1 MDNLRLYLATYNV
14 GTNNPEQK
22 LQDLLSITSQ
32 KNEKLPD
39 FYVIGLQEVK
49 SQPQNMLLDTLFD
62 DSWTIAL
69 RNILDQKDYV
79 KLKSIRLQ
87 GLLLSIFSLRKHL
100 LNVREIESEY
110 TRTGLA
116 GIWGNKGAVS
126 IRFSIYGCSLCFVNS
141 HLSAHDN
148 QLKDRVEDYNSII
161 KDQDFHVPETLKIL
175 YHDYVFWMG
184 DLNFRLMEEYERTS
198 EEIERSVLKKDL
210 KKLLEQD
217 QLRHVMRKGEA
228 FSEFIEKDPDFP
240 PTFKF
245 DVGSNNYDHK
255 RRPAWCDRILYC
267 VNSHNYENVTLKVE
281 QLSYKSHPAFVLSD
295 HKPVSADFIIKI
307 PRPVELK
314 PRHVDLSSAQTICDK
329 VFSDYS
335 EHVVQFDKV
344 SSWEEGEENKAF
356 YKVTKEVPPTKDDW
370 IGLFKENFG
379 SLDDYVTYEYVSKC
393 ATPTKER
400 SNPPSFERS
409 QKYEVTIPDVPN
421 RCKGNYCLVYFSQ
434 TEDKVMS
441 VLGVS
446 DPFPI
451 VKTESD

>member
-1 MDNLRLYLATYNV
+1 MENLRIYLATYNV
-14 GTNNPEQK
+14 GTSNPDQR

-49 SQPQNMLLDTLFD
+49 SQPQNMLMDTLFD
-62 DSWTIAL
+62 DSWTTAL
-69 RNILDQKDYV
+69 RRILDNRGYI

-87 GLLLSIFSLRKHL
+87 GLLLSVFALKKHL

-116 GIWGNKGAVS
+116 GMWGNKGAVS
-126 IRFSIYGCSLCFVNS
+126 IRLSIYGCSLCFVNS

-161 KDQDFHVPETLKIL
+161 KDQDFHVSETSKIL
-175 YHDYVFWMG
+175 YHDYVFWFG
-184 DLNFRLMEEYERTS
+184 DLNFRLMEEFDRTPD
-198 EEIERSVLKKDL
+198 EIERLVLKKEL
-210 KKLLEQD
+210 AKLLEHD
-217 QLRHVMRKGEA
+217 QLKYVMRKGEA
-228 FSEFIEKDPDFP
+228 FSEFLEKDPDFP

-267 VNSHNYENVTLKVE
+267 VNSHNYENVTLKAE
-281 QLSYKSHPAFVLSD
+281 QLSYKSHPSYLLSD
-295 HKPVSADFIIKI
+295 HKPVSAEFNIKI
-307 PRPVELK
+307 PRA
-314 PRHVDLSSAQTICDK
+314 VDLKSNAVDLIPEQRVSDQ

-344 SSWEEGEENKAF
+344 ISWEDGHDNKAY
-356 YKVTKEVPPTKDDW
+356 YKVTKDIPATKDDW
-370 IGLFKENFG
+370 IGLFKEHFA

-400 SNPPSFERS
+400 TAAPSFERVA
-409 QKYEVTIPDVPN
+409 KYEVTIPDLPS
-421 RCKGNYCLVYFSQ
+421 RCRGNYCLVYFSQ

-446 DPFPI
+446 EPFPI
-451 VKTESD
+451 IKTESD